1 MPLPHEPLCRLLFS
15 PLPTHTVLASLGLI
29 AMSPIETVSSRSSN
43 STVQV
48 VPLLTVFHKPPV
60 AVPT

>member
-1 MPLPHEPLCRLLFS
+1 LPHEPLWRLLFS

-29 AMSPIETVSSRSSN
+29 AMSPIDTVSGWSSN
-43 STVQV
+43 STSHV
-48 VPLLTVFHKPPV
+48 VPLFIVFHNPPV